1 FALQQAESANRAK
14 SDFLSTMSHEIRT
27 PMNAILGITEIQ
39 LQNETRDQNIKEA
52 FEKIYV
58 SGNLLLGIINDI
70 LDLSKIEAGKLELV
84 VENYETASLISDTV
98 QLNIIRI
105 GSKPIEFELSIDENL
120 LSVLS
125 GDELRIKQILNNLL
139 TNAFKYTEAGRVILS
154 VTTEPGT
161 TDSDVTLV
169 LCVSDTG
176 RGMNQE
182 QLEKLFDKFIRFDQD
197 INRTV
202 EGAGLGL
209 SITQNLVELM
219 NGKITVESA
228 PEKGSIFKVYLPQ
241 GKVGSSVLGA
251 ELANNLRRLRA
262 SSRTQI
268 KRRLITH
275 EPMPYGSV
283 LIVDDVETNIYVAR
297 GLLTPYG
304 LKIDSVNSG
313 FEAIEKIESGNMY
326 DIVFM
331 DHMMPKMD
339 GIEATKI
346 MRGMGYD
353 NPIVALTAN
362 AVAGQ
367 ADIFL
372 SNGFDGFIAKPIDI
386 RQLNAVL
393 RKFIRDKQSPEV
405 IEAALQEVSQKNE
418 TFSVKKLGLPAS
430 TRITEAFVR
439 DAVKTIGVLDVLNE
453 KQGPYNEEDKLSY
466 DTNIHGM
473 KSALAHIGK
482 TELSAIAFNLE
493 MSIRDMDDE
502 TIRYETSVFADS
514 LRTVVEEL
522 AQKNESKINETVDE
536 HQSYLHEKLL
546 VIQAACFEYNE
557 KVIDDA
563 VTQLRKMSWTQST
576 HKLLETIG
584 KHLLHSD
591 FGEIIIA
598 VNKYLEL

>member
-1 FALQQAESANRAK
+1 
-14 SDFLSTMSHEIRT
+14 MSHEIRT